1 MPSCFL
7 SGAGR
12 ALGVP
17 LSTISRKIA
26 DLETHLGARL
36 FLRSSRKITQTEAGQ
51 AYAAA
56 ARRIPAE
63 VLAAERAAAGEY
75 SAARG
80 DLVITAPVVFGRMH
94 MLPVVMDFLRAYPD
108 IDIRL
113 ILSDRVAH
121 LTDDHFD
128 LALRIAT
135 LPDSSLKA
143 IRLGAVRRISCASP
157 AYLAEHGRP
166 QRPADLTLH
175 DCITFTAFG
184 EPGRWQFAADATEH
198 SVAIRSRLTLNT
210 AEAALDAA
218 ISGLGVTRVLS
229 YQARAA
235 ATAGKLV
242 EILADFA
249 SGPIPVSLVYDGQG
263 IIPLKLRAFLDFVT
277 PRIRAILSDQTLD

>member
-1 MPSCFL
+1 M
-7 SGAGR
+7 
-12 ALGVP
+12 
-17 LSTISRKIA
+17 
-26 DLETHLGARL
+26 
-36 FLRSSRKITQTEAGQ
+36 
-51 AYAAA
+51 
-56 ARRIPAE
+56 
-63 VLAAERAAAGEY
+63 
-75 SAARG
+75 
-80 DLVITAPVVFGRMH
+80 LVVTAPVVFGRMH

-128 LALRIAT
+128 LALRIGT

-166 QRPADLTLH
+166 QRPADLAMH

-198 SVAIRSRLTLNT
+198 SVAIGSRLTLNT